1 MKEYMNLALQEA
13 LKAYKKDEVPV
24 GAIIV
29 KNGKIIAKA
38 HNLKEKRQCVIEH
51 AEIIAIR
58 RASKKL
64 RSWHLDECIMY
75 VTLEP
80 CQMCM
85 GAIINARL
93 SKVYIGAK
101 STTDL
106 NWQTPIEFQPNT
118 EAQNILVA
126 FFRNKR

>member
-1 MKEYMNLALQEA
+1 MDFMQMAVEQAKMAA
-13 LKAYKKDEVPV
+13 KHGEVPIGCV
-24 GAIIV
+24 IV
-29 KNGKIIAKA
+29 RDGKVIAKGYNQRE
-38 HNLKEKRQCVIEH
+38 HKQNCLWH
-51 AEIIAIR
+51 AEIVALN
-58 RASKKL
+58 RACRKL
-64 RSWHLDECIMY
+64 KSWRLSDCEMY

-126 FFRNKR
+126 FFCNKR

>member
-1 MKEYMNLALQEA
+1 MDFMQLAVAQA
-13 LKAYKKDEVPV
+13 RIAAKHGEVPIGCV
-24 GAIIV
+24 IV
-29 KNGKIIAKA
+29 KDGKVIAKGY
-38 HNLKEKRQCVIEH
+38 NQRERKRNCLWH
-51 AEIIAIR
+51 AEIVALN
-58 RASKKL
+58 RACRKL
-64 RSWHLDECIMY
+64 KSWRLSDCEMY

-93 SKVYIGAK
+93 RKVYFGAE

-106 NWQTPIEFQPNT
+106 NWQTVAELQPNI
-118 EAQNILVA
+118 EAQNILVD

>member
-1 MKEYMNLALQEA
+1 MDFMQMAVEQAKMAA
-13 LKAYKKDEVPV
+13 KHGEVPIGCV
-24 GAIIV
+24 IV
-29 KNGKIIAKA
+29 RHGKVIAKGYNQRE
-38 HNLKEKRQCVIEH
+38 HKQNCLWH
-51 AEIIAIR
+51 AEIVALN
-58 RASKKL
+58 RACRKL
-64 RSWHLDECIMY
+64 KSWRLSDCEMY